1 MFDKIVSET
10 GTKGVTVKAGF
21 VTTDGDIAASPEE
34 NKNTGVIAIQAEGE
48 HTVFIGAS
56 NDTTNFTTIANIR
69 KTENDN
75 LVKGTKALYKANVN
89 SIITEEG
96 LFKTGNVTEGK
107 FYIGDAEFTIDSTT
121 TLNDLIKQINY
132 NEKSYA
138 SAYWDTLSGTLVL
151 TSKLSGNSM
160 INIESDSSNFTEI
173 MGFTK
178 TDNGKETLVIENQTG
193 GQNAQ
198 VRINGTLVTSATNTI
213 TSDIS
218 RIKGLTINL
227 KGLSNGEH
235 TTITVE
241 QDKDNIYNAVSEVV
255 DSYNALMEN
264 FEKEVSTGGTLAS
277 DSNMKLFKNSL
288 KRNMTKSLS
297 SSALFRNL
305 MSVGISTGKAQ
316 DSITTDVTSLIID
329 KDKFMEC
336 LDSNPDEIKNLLVGT
351 KDKSGL
357 FVDIENMVER
367 AISQSG
373 IITITENRLNN
384 NIENY
389 NKKISAQTLALNKYR
404 ARLETKFKN
413 MESIISNLQNSYNG
427 LLSQSA

>member
-1 MFDKIVSET
+1 
-10 GTKGVTVKAGF
+10 
-21 VTTDGDIAASPEE
+21 
-34 NKNTGVIAIQAEGE
+34 
-48 HTVFIGAS
+48 
-56 NDTTNFTTIANIR
+56 
-69 KTENDN
+69 
-75 LVKGTKALYKANVN
+75 
-89 SIITEEG
+89 
-96 LFKTGNVTEGK
+96 
-107 FYIGDAEFTIDSTT
+107 
-121 TLNDLIKQINY
+121 
-132 NEKSYA
+132 
-138 SAYWDTLSGTLVL
+138 
-151 TSKLSGNSM
+151 
-160 INIESDSSNFTEI
+160 
-173 MGFTK
+173 
-178 TDNGKETLVIENQTG
+178 
-193 GQNAQ
+193 
-198 VRINGTLVTSATNTI
+198 
-213 TSDIS
+213 
-218 RIKGLTINL
+218 
-227 KGLSNGEH
+227 
-235 TTITVE
+235 
-241 QDKDNIYNAVSEVV
+241 
-255 DSYNALMEN
+255 
-264 FEKEVSTGGTLAS
+264 
-277 DSNMKLFKNSL
+277 
-288 KRNMTKSLS
+288 MTKSLS